1 MKIYAASGTGL
12 FRNFTL
18 TILAFYVVTVWLLVI
33 GIYYIIVVQRFE
45 NFYTIA
51 VLAASV
57 TILAGVVI
65 AKMAIEP
72 LRQHFEHLENFSKE
86 TLHELNLPI
95 NTIMANTAML
105 RRTHSDDKSRKR
117 IDRIEAAVVML
128 QERYN
133 ELDYLIAAQMHRER
147 VDEFDLSEMIQER
160 LEFLHSLYPQMKF
173 NLDLEPI
180 RLNLDKIGLR
190 KVIDNLIDNAVK
202 YSEKE
207 KRVDIR
213 LKGPVLEIQDYGK
226 GMDEVELFRIF
237 DRYYQSDAMM
247 PGYGIGLGL
256 VKSFCDKYKI
266 MLHVRSAKG
275 KGTTMILDFK
285 EINNYGK

>member
-1 MKIYAASGTGL
+1 MKIYAELGTSL

-18 TILAFYVVTVWLLVI
+18 TIFTFYAVTAWLLVI
-33 GIYYIIVVQRFE
+33 GVYYATVIQGFE
-45 NFYTIA
+45 NFYLIA
-51 VLAASV
+51 VLAGTV
-57 TILAGVVI
+57 TVLVGVVI

-72 LRQHFEHLENFSKE
+72 LRQHFEHLESFSKE

-95 NTIMANTAML
+95 NTIMANTKML
-105 RRTHSDDKSRKR
+105 RRTHSDDRSRKR
-117 IDRIEAAVVML
+117 IDRIEAAVEML

-133 ELDYLIAAQMHRER
+133 ELDYLIARQMHRER
-147 VDEFDLSEMIQER
+147 VDEFDLAEMIHER
-160 LEFLHSLYPQMKF
+160 LEFLHSLYPQVKF
-173 NLDLEPI
+173 NSDLEPI

-190 KVIDNLIDNAVK
+190 KVIDNLIENAVK
-202 YSEKE
+202 YSTQEGMI
-207 KRVDIR
+207 DLR
-213 LKGPVLEIQDYGK
+213 LHGAVLEIQDYGV

-285 EINNYGK
+285 EIDNYGK